1 MSVRILRPE
10 NGSDLVNPL
19 HIPSDTHLL
28 GQLRALSQERFSLEV
43 PDLEDGRSG
52 FGSGPLKLGGMD
64 LGEPYA
70 VEVGTEEVRDGGLE
84 SEDGLVGG
92 SLSSGSRGE
101 ARRETRIE
109 ARDKDQESI
118 QALNRLDNMSHSP

>member
-10 NGSDLVNPL
+10 NGSNLVNPL
-19 HIPSDTHLL
+19 HIPSNTHLL
-28 GQLRALSQERFSLEV
+28 GQLRALSQERFPLEV

-52 FGSGPLKLGGMD
+52 FGSGPLELGGMD

-70 VEVGTEEVRDGGLE
+70 VEVGTEEVGDGGLK

-92 SLSSGSRGE
+92 GLSSGSRGE
-101 ARRETRIE
+101 ARRETRI
-109 ARDKDQESI
+109 KNQFK
-118 QALNRLDNMSHSP
+118 P